1 MIVTLRHLIIYC
13 YAGIM
18 SHVMAITNSD
28 ARFEFN
34 TLHITAVVSPDTL
47 PPGQTQLVS
56 ITVITDISKYVQT
69 RNDEIYPA
77 LGIQFQPDGLRL
89 KAPITI
95 TIPHCALLDNS
106 EDVCAVLYSGSGQI
120 GMCLLIKL
128 TDYAISV
135 MMI

>member
-1 MIVTLRHLIIYC
+1 
-13 YAGIM
+13 M

-56 ITVITDISKYVQT
+56 MTVITDISKYVQT
-69 RNDEIYPA
+69 RDDEIYPA
-77 LGIQFQPDGLRL
+77 FGIQFYPDGLRL

-106 EDVCAVLYSGSGQI
+106 EDISPVLYSGSGQM
-120 GMCLLIKL
+120 GMSLVL
-128 TDYAISV
+128 TSTESFSRSYLWT
-135 MMI
+135 ME